1 MYWSSLKSEYVQLKN
16 IAKSIYVHKCKKTL
30 WQCLY
35 SPNVDCFTLL
45 NRLKKEVN
53 KAKY

>member
-1 MYWSSLKSEYVQLKN
+1 MYWSSLKSEYLHLKN
-16 IAKSIYVHKCKKTL
+16 IAKNIYVYKCGKTL

-35 SPNVDCFTLL
+35 SSNVDCFTLL
-45 NRLKKEVN
+45 ARLKKEIN